1 MSQSVVVSANNSEVL
16 VACAEMI
23 AGRRLGARITV
34 VEGEGVGASMALD
47 FERGP
52 VAGGLGNQVAPA
64 VIADARSLMS
74 RERSMALSYD
84 DADVFIDVITPRP
97 HLIIFGA
104 VHIAQA
110 LCALARH
117 LDFDITVSDARPAF
131 LTPERFPH
139 ADRRLVGWPDQLS
152 DQLVFDHRSY
162 VVILSHDH
170 RFEEPLWPMVL
181 PNPVRYVGAM
191 GSRGTAAARRQ
202 RLAEAGFSS
211 QEIDR
216 IRGPIGMDIGAR
228 SPAEVAV
235 AILGEMIAVRR
246 RGSAPMDLMGRP
258 RRPRAS
264 KKP

>member
-1 MSQSVVVSANNSEVL
+1 MSQSIVSTENAEVL
-16 VACAEMI
+16 AACSEMI
-23 AGRRLGARITV
+23 AHRRLGARITV
-34 VEGEGVGASMALD
+34 VEGRDAGASLALD

-52 VAGGLGNQVAPA
+52 LAGALPDGLASPA
-64 VIADARSLMS
+64 VADARTLMT
-74 RERSMALSYD
+74 REKSMALSYGK
-84 DADVFIDVITPRP
+84 ADLFVDVITPRP

-117 LDFDITVSDARPAF
+117 LEFDITVSDARPAF

-152 DQLVFDHRSY
+152 DQLSFDHRSY

-181 PNPVRYVGAM
+181 RAPVRYVGAM
-191 GSRGTAAARRQ
+191 GSRGTAAARRE
-202 RLAEAGFSS
+202 RLAQAGFSPE
-211 QEIDR
+211 EIGR
-216 IRGPIGMDIGAR
+216 IRGPIGLEIGAD

-235 AILGEMIAVRR
+235 AILGEMISARR
-246 RGSAPMDLMGRP
+246 RPSAPLDLVGRRRRP
-258 RRPRAS
+258 RRQRPS
-264 KKP
+264 